1 MLVAEPN
8 KWFKVADLRREI
20 HLDWFFDGNFK
31 TLMKQLVADGL
42 VEKDVVDKKDVYRA
56 TEKLVGEYEPVQQG
70 KINKLQSARRV
81 VLDRLA
87 EIRNGR
93 EIPNA
98 DIVDSTIDE
107 LLEEPTLGL
116 SITNEAQE

>member
-1 MLVAEPN
+1 MSQTSKETAFELVLARIDE
-8 KWFKVADLRREI
+8 
-20 HLDWFFDGNFK
+20 
-31 TLMKQLVADGL
+31 
-42 VEKDVVDKKDVYRA
+42 
-56 TEKLVGEYEPVQQG
+56 

-81 VLDRLA
+81 VQERLS
-87 EIRNGR
+87 EIRIGR

-116 SITNEAQE
+116 SIINEDRE